1 MSMMSF
7 KIDCVVGAR
16 PNFVK
21 IAPIMRAL
29 SAKPGIVTRL
39 IHTGQHYD
47 FNMSDVFFQQLG
59 MPAPDV
65 NLQVGSGSHA
75 QQTAHIAALAKAQ
88 ADVPAAP
95 LGDAT
100 TADEQT
106 TLDQSDADGAQ
117 AIVTEQRVEA
127 AAAAELA
134 AQQAAAAQA
143 AVQAAEAA
151 KDHHTAS
158 TNDQGLPAGAVPP
171 DVPGTDEPDST
182 ACASSAL
189 TWNGTESVCD

>member
-1 MSMMSF
+1 MDELTEYPQNAVVKRTHRGL
-7 KIDCVVGAR
+7 KITLGS
-16 PNFVK
+16 
-21 IAPIMRAL
+21 IAAV
-29 SAKPGIVTRL
+29 AVIVA
-39 IHTGQHYD
+39 G
-47 FNMSDVFFQQLG
+47 VFIA
-59 MPAPDV
+59 APMIAT
-65 NLQVGSGSHA
+65 A